1 MDADVT
7 PAALGTE
14 APGSRI
20 RRILAAAG
28 ALLAG
33 GRGPFRLAQF
43 RPAVPLGGMLPAD
56 RDRDRDRE
64 RLVAD
69 LRALPDAPRTWSTCP
84 GSDRSPRTDGGGAPA
99 AATAR
104 AIRAAPGERVGRW
117 RAGIRR
123 T

>member
-1 MDADVT
+1 MGADFT
-7 PAALGTE
+7 PAAPGTA

-43 RPAVPLGGMLPAD
+43 RPAVPLGGMLPT
-56 RDRDRDRE
+56 DRDRDRE

-69 LRALPDAPRTWSTCP
+69 LRAVLDAPADVEYLP
-84 GSDRSPRTDGGGAPA
+84 G
-99 AATAR
+99 
-104 AIRAAPGERVGRW
+104 
-117 RAGIRR
+117 
-123 T
+123 